1 MMMVVTMMEVGLHLD
16 LKLSKL
22 PGACQPS
29 PREKLAKSMKLAHN
43 VAMPPRV
50 FATALLMVS
59 LFFAG
64 LTLLAE
70 TKSAGPVDINHA
82 AVAEIEKVPGMTAV
96 WAARIVRF
104 RPYRAKSDLV
114 EKGIVPAEVYA
125 RIRDGI
131 VARKNE

>member
-1 MMMVVTMMEVGLHLD
+1 M
-16 LKLSKL
+16 LSFSCFSKF
-22 PGACQPS
+22 ARS
-29 PREKLAKSMKLAHN
+29 KLAHN
-43 VAMPPRV
+43 VAMPPRILC
-50 FATALLMVS
+50 ASLL
-59 LFFAG
+59 LACLLFAG
-64 LTLLAE
+64 LPAVAQTQP
-70 TKSAGPVDINHA
+70 AGPVDINHA